1 MSKYEYEI
9 KREIALPKGGK
20 VTVIVSS
27 PEPMDEKDYLILRP
41 QAAIEMAACLADLA
55 DAMRPADAGKERK

>member
-9 KREIALPKGGK
+9 KREIALPNGGK
-20 VTVIVSS
+20 VTVTVSS

-55 DAMRPADAGKERK
+55 DAMRPGKVKEE